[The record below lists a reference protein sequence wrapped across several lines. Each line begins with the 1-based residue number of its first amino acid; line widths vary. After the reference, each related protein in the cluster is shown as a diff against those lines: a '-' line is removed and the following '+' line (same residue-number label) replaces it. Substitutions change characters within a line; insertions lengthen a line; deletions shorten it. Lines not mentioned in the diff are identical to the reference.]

1 MQYYD
6 IKKCEGELCY
16 DFSNVETLLNQQKV
30 KSALGV
36 RDDLQYVLCST
47 TMHNAL
53 LQDWMTN
60 LEVGIPALLEDGIKL
75 LVYVGDRR
83 RSHGIGLVSLLLD
96 SFGDWSIIVFELKK
110 LYSNFSV
117 SNYKIFSEIFFKII
131 FLIIL
136 LIQNIHRF

>member
-1 MQYYD
+1 M
-6 IKKCEGELCY
+6 CY

-117 SNYKIFSEIFFKII
+117 SSYKIFSEIFFKII
-131 FLIIL
+131 FLIFNYINYYFSYIFFFKYFL
-136 LIQNIHRF
+136 FKY